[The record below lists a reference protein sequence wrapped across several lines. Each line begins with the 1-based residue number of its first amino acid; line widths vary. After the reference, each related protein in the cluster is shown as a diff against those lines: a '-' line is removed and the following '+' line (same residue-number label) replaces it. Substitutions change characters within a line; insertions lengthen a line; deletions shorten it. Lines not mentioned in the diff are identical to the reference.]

1 MQNAPKDLTKKIE
14 LRIRTMRTLWFALM
28 MSVVSYFGFTVFI
41 GKSANANPNNT
52 LSLILLL
59 AGMFTTIASLLVKQ
73 KLLSRSVEQQNEV
86 MVQQAYIV
94 AWALCEASAL
104 MGLLDFFRTANRFY
118 FAPLV
123 IALIGDLI
131 NYPRRQDVEAAL
143 YKRPTF

>member
-1 MQNAPKDLTKKIE
+1 MQTAPKDLSRKIE

-28 MSVVSYFGFTVFI
+28 MSIVMYFGLTVFI
-41 GKSANANPNNT
+41 GKSANANPNNMV
-52 LSLILLL
+52 SLILVL
-59 AGMFTTIASLLVKQ
+59 AGMFTTIVSLPVKQ

-86 MVQQAYIV
+86 MVQQAYIT

-104 MGLLDFFRTANRFY
+104 LGLLDFFLTGNRFY
-118 FAPLV
+118 FVPLV

-131 NYPRRQDVEAAL
+131 NYPRRQDVEAAS